1 MTDPALTMTAP
12 SLTRAVYEQLRA
24 DILTCRLVPGERLKV
39 AELCTKLGVS
49 LGAVREALAGL
60 AVEGLVAAEAQRGFK
75 VSPVSVSDL
84 EDLSQT
90 RIEIESLCL
99 RNSIANGGLQWEA
112 SLVAAMHRLTKT
124 PERVPG
130 DVLRL
135 SDEWSAAH
143 RDFHRALVAGCTSD
157 WLLRLREMLYAQ
169 SERYRRLSVP
179 AESKRRDLDAEHRA
193 LMEAALDR
201 DANRATRLITEHLNL
216 TTEVLKQ
223 FFDKSGGKS
232 RENAKKERMAI

>member
-1 MTDPALTMTAP
+1 
-12 SLTRAVYEQLRA
+12 
-24 DILTCRLVPGERLKV
+24 
-39 AELCTKLGVS
+39 
-49 LGAVREALAGL
+49 
-60 AVEGLVAAEAQRGFK
+60 
-75 VSPVSVSDL
+75 
-84 EDLSQT
+84 
-90 RIEIESLCL
+90 
-99 RNSIANGGLQWEA
+99 
-112 SLVAAMHRLTKT
+112 
-124 PERVPG
+124 
-130 DVLRL
+130 
-135 SDEWSAAH
+135 
-143 RDFHRALVAGCTSD
+143 
-157 WLLRLREMLYAQ
+157 MLYAQ